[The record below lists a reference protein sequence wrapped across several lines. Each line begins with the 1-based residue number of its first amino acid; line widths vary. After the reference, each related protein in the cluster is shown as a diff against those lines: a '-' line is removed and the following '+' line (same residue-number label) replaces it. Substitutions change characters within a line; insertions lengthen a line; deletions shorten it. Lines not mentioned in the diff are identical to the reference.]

1 MISNNNMKTW
11 NTDNCTIYQI
21 LEGRS
26 NSFLIK
32 CGNNFILI
40 DTGRKNSWKELTAKL
55 DEILGKNKLSG
66 LILTHTHFDHA
77 ENANRLKNEYNCT
90 IIVHESEAD
99 YLKYGNAPIPKG
111 TNLIT
116 GIIVD
121 TIGKKVQSRYNY
133 KSIDPDIL
141 VDENYNL
148 SDFGFS
154 AYIIH
159 TPGHSKGSI
168 SIIIDDEIALVGDT
182 LFGVVRNSIYPPFAD
197 DTETMIKSWKK
208 LLETPCKLFLPGH
221 GREIRRKLLE
231 KEYEKWLKKSL

>member
-1 MISNNNMKTW
+1 MMSNNNLKTW
-11 NTDNCTIYQI
+11 NTSKCTIYQI
-21 LEGRS
+21 LKGRS
-26 NSFLIK
+26 NSFLIE
-32 CGNNFILI
+32 CENNYILV
-40 DTGRKNSWKELTAKL
+40 DTGRENSWKELTSKL
-55 DEILGKNKLSG
+55 DKILGVNKLSC

-77 ENANRLKNEYNCT
+77 ENAKRLKNKYNCK
-90 IIVHESEAD
+90 IIVHKSEAD
-99 YLKYGNAPIPKG
+99 NLKHGNTPLPKG

-121 TIGKKVQSRYNY
+121 KIGKPIQSRYNY
-133 KSIDPDIL
+133 ESVDPDLL

-148 SDFGFS
+148 DDFGS
-154 AYIIH
+154 SVYILH